1 MAQLNDIQLHLNE
14 LEQGK
19 HHFSF
24 RLDDLFI
31 QGLPANYG
39 VDKSE
44 ITGCLIDAE
53 ANLNLRENDYSL
65 HIAAKGSV
73 QLVCD
78 RCLATMSYPVDV
90 EDDIWPYEDE
100 QSTDTLD
107 LAWLTYEMIIINLPL
122 VHSHPDGECTPDMQ
136 QLLQAFGV
144 PANKTEQDSSHLSS
158 TAEPE

>member
-1 MAQLNDIQLHLNE
+1 MRPLSATTTTEMAQLNDIQLHLNE

-19 HHFSF
+19 HHFFF

-53 ANLNLRENDYSL
+53 ADLNLRENDYSL

-78 RCLATMSYPVDV
+78 RCLATMSYPVNV
-90 EDDIWPYEDE
+90 EDDIWPDEDE

-122 VHSHPDGECTPDMQ
+122 VHSHPDGECNPDMQ
-136 QLLQAFGV
+136 PLLHAYGV
-144 PANKTEQDSSHLSS
+144 DAKNSDD
-158 TAEPE
+158 